1 MYDMQHVKIST
12 KDDNMEFIINRS
24 QNAALSALTVTE
36 VGHSKP
42 KRGKRADEVSTFWQ
56 LHLVTSGNGLFR
68 GHEICAGNAF
78 LVIPGESQNMSVES
92 DSFEQYWLNFDG
104 TEAAR
109 LLRDLGIPNE
119 SHVLTLNG
127 NGDGKT
133 LAESLLADIF
143 GKADDSSSVLRH
155 SHTYLIGV
163 LYQLLSL
170 VKKGT
175 ERNSTVTDGYVSSV
189 CSYIRAHYSEPL
201 TVEWLSAVAGL
212 SPKYLIRIFKRV
224 TGMTVITYITK
235 TRLEIAVSLLEG
247 TDKSISEISRSVGY
261 GDPLYFSKVF
271 KGELGI
277 SPSGY
282 RNEKGRVD

>member
-1 MYDMQHVKIST
+1 MYDMQYIRIST
-12 KDDNMEFIINRS
+12 KTDNMEFLINRS
-24 QNAALSALTVTE
+24 QNAALSPIAIIE
-36 VGHSKP
+36 IGHSKP
-42 KRGKRADEVSTFWQ
+42 KAGKRADEVSSFWQ
-56 LHLVTSGNGLFR
+56 LHFVTSGRGLFHGR
-68 GHEICAGNAF
+68 EIRNGDAF
-78 LVIPGESQNMSVES
+78 FVVPGESQNMSVES
-92 DSFEQYWLNFDG
+92 EDFEQYWLNFDG
-104 TEAAR
+104 ADATR

-127 NGDGKT
+127 NGDSKA

-170 VKKGT
+170 VEKGA
-175 ERNSTVTDGYVSSV
+175 ERNATVTDGYVSSV
-189 CSYIRAHYSEPL
+189 CSYIRSHYSEPL

-271 KGELGI
+271 KCELGM
-277 SPSGY
+277 SPSEY
-282 RNEKGRVD
+282 RNIKRRAD